1 MIYSFSF
8 ESSVS
13 SLYNQQKC
21 FYFVQ
26 VPKGLDSSN
35 NIDSRINITS
45 YFCSSYFCSDGLY
58 GLSRPDI

>member
-1 MIYSFSF
+1 MTIYRFSF

-13 SLYNQQKC
+13 SLYNPQKC

-26 VPKGLDSSN
+26 V
-35 NIDSRINITS
+35 I
-45 YFCSSYFCSDGLY
+45 FCSDRLY